1 MSETLGLLK
10 FETNSLN
17 RVRFYMKPLP
27 RNLYLSENIDENTA
41 QQLRR
46 EIVEI
51 NESDRNFN
59 KLFLMNEYGLYKPK
73 PINLYIDSCGGSV
86 DATLAIV
93 DLIELSQTPVH
104 TIVNGRAYSGA
115 FIVAISGKVRYATK
129 NSNYMLHQMSYEIR
143 GTLKEV
149 DEFQTVANRIQKKL
163 LKIVTDKT
171 NISKSQLDEMVIKKL
186 DWYIETADAK
196 YLNVFDHY
204 LEQI

>member
-1 MSETLGLLK
+1 
-10 FETNSLN
+10 
-17 RVRFYMKPLP
+17 MKPLP